1 VQFTDQ
7 ALVAGKLKPELAAK
21 GVVHQAFIAP
31 NVRYTR
37 FDMENAVVGGYSAE
51 KVALRRA
58 IGMAYNVA
66 EAIRVLYQGRAVP
79 AQGPIPQDIA
89 GYDAKLRTNAQLY
102 DPGAARALLDKF
114 GYKDRNGEGYRQAP
128 DGKALVI
135 EYWTPPTSAAR
146 ERDELWKKSMD
157 AIGLRL
163 VVKKDKQPEITKMA
177 RQGQIPVSDGAWIAD
192 YPDGENFM
200 QLLYGPN
207 AGQANTSRFNLPEF
221 NRLFEEARRL
231 PDSAERTQLFNRM
244 AELVVAYVPW
254 RITVNPITDTL
265 AHRRVRFFVP
275 HPMRFPGGF
284 PYIDLDESLR
294 AKAE

>member
-1 VQFTDQ
+1 MRR
-7 ALVAGKLKPELAAK
+7 L
-21 GVVHQAFIAP
+21 
-31 NVRYTR
+31 
-37 FDMENAVVGGYSAE
+37 
-51 KVALRRA
+51 LRREELRCVGL

-135 EYWTPPTSAAR
+135 EYWTPLPRRRVSVTSSGRKHGRDRPPARGEERQAAG
-146 ERDELWKKSMD
+146 DN
-157 AIGLRL
+157 
-163 VVKKDKQPEITKMA
+163 QMA

-207 AGQANTSRFNLPEF
+207 AGQ
-221 NRLFEEARRL
+221 
-231 PDSAERTQLFNRM
+231 
-244 AELVVAYVPW
+244 V
-254 RITVNPITDTL
+254 
-265 AHRRVRFFVP
+265 
-275 HPMRFPGGF
+275 
-284 PYIDLDESLR
+284 
-294 AKAE
+294 